1 MGKCAKTPT
10 NYGSFLASVSS
21 NRATGYF
28 LPVVCRGASVLRSSL
43 IVLLYSKWR
52 VIWLSSEDGS
62 FVVLLCDCGMEVV
75 SIVLMVAQTV
85 KKVNRTGKDEVYHQ
99 VDIYGV
105 GRRKN
110 HVENSVSCCGLRHRK
125 KTTETVIFLPWW
137 AIEDSN
143 LSPRQRQ
150 WRALAK
156 WANRPN
162 FLIITNRG
170 ESCNWE

>member
-10 NYGSFLASVSS
+10 NYGSFLTSVSS
-21 NRATGYF
+21 NRGTGYF

-75 SIVLMVAQTV
+75 SILLMVAQTV

-110 HVENSVSCCGLRHRK
+110 HVENSMSCCGLRHRK
-125 KTTETVIFLPWW
+125 NHSSKKDYGVVVFFTLVG
-137 AIEDSN
+137 
-143 LSPRQRQ
+143 
-150 WRALAK
+150 
-156 WANRPN
+156 
-162 FLIITNRG
+162 NRG
-170 ESCNWE
+170 FEPLTSSTSMTRSSQMS